1 MYIKKSI
8 PFLLL
13 SMLLLQSV
21 HAQRKNID
29 QQSIKKSIT
38 EVLDA
43 QVTDWNNGD
52 IENYMKGYAEI
63 DSVRFAS
70 GSSVSYGWR
79 NMLDRYKKGYPDK
92 AVMGTLSF
100 SEIDITVLSKESA
113 IVFGKW
119 SLKGI
124 KDEPWGYFTLL
135 LRKRIEGWRIVHDH
149 TSLAQSKKEK

>member
-1 MYIKKSI
+1 MFIKKSI

-13 SMLLLQSV
+13 SILLIQSIY
-21 HAQRKNID
+21 AQRKNNVH
-29 QQSIKKSIT
+29 QSIKKTIM

-43 QVTDWNNGD
+43 QVKDWNHGD
-52 IENYMKGYAEI
+52 IENYMKGYAQI

-70 GSSVSYGWR
+70 GSSVSYGWKQ
-79 NMLDRYKKGYPDK
+79 MLERYKKGYPDK
-92 AVMGTLSF
+92 AAMGTLSF